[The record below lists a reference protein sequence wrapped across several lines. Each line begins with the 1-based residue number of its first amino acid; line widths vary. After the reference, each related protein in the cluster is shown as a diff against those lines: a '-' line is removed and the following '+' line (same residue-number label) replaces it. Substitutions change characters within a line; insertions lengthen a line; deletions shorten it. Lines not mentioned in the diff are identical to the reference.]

1 MMGARAAIRGLALAL
16 VLCAC
21 LAGPPHRTAAQPAG
35 TGAAELGTVVATQL
49 VRPLAILRPADLEL
63 VTGGPPGGYAD
74 PAELVG
80 LEARV
85 ALYPGRP
92 IRRGDVGP
100 PALVERN
107 GLVEL
112 VFVRGGL
119 TILAE
124 GRALGRAGFGEIVRA
139 MNLASRNTVSGRV
152 GADGRVHVAY

>member
-1 MMGARAAIRGLALAL
+1 MMRARAAIRGLAPALA
-16 VLCAC
+16 VCVS
-21 LAGPPHRTAAQPAG
+21 LAAAPHRSAAQQG
-35 TGAAELGTVVATQL
+35 TSGEATGGTVVTTQL
-49 VRPLAILRPADLEL
+49 VRPLAILRPADLAL
-63 VTGGPPGGYAD
+63 APGGPAGGYAD

>member
-1 MMGARAAIRGLALAL
+1 MGARAAKRGLGLALACCVSL
-16 VLCAC
+16 GGA
-21 LAGPPHRTAAQPAG
+21 PPWPAAQPAG
-35 TGAAELGTVVATQL
+35 AGEIAGGTVVATQL
-49 VRPLAILRPADLEL
+49 VRPQAILRPADLAL
-63 VTGGPPGGYAD
+63 AAGGPAGGYTD
-74 PAELVG
+74 PAQLVG

-92 IRRGDVGP
+92 IRSGDVGP

-124 GRALGRAGFGEIVRA
+124 GRALGRAGFGETVRA

>member
-1 MMGARAAIRGLALAL
+1 MMGARAAMRGPGLALAL
-16 VLCAC
+16 CAC
-21 LAGPPHRTAAQPAG
+21 FAGAPHRTAAQPAG
-35 TGAAELGTVVATQL
+35 TGEVALGTVVATQL
-49 VRPLAILRPADLEL
+49 VRPQAILRPADLAL
-63 VTGGPPGGYAD
+63 APGGPAGGYAD